1 MRNVWELLLFSLTYD
16 TININNACLFLDW
29 IRLFLFN
36 LIKIKS
42 LAQWIKKLLKRF
54 FAKILKI
61 FKITFEE

>member
-29 IRLFLFN
+29 IRLLLFN

-42 LAQWIKKLLKRF
+42 LAQWIEKLLKRF